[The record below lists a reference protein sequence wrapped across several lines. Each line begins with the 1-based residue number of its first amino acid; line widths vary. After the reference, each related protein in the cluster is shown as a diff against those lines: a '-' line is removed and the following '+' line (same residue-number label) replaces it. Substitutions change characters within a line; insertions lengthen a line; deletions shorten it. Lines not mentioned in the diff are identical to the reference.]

1 MSNDRVVCHIL
12 HLREEGAGMNIAVLG
27 AGSLGSAIGGT
38 LALAGNEVTLIGR
51 TAHVEAINASG
62 LTLIT
67 PEGEQQ
73 ARVQPSPAQKALNRQ
88 SS

>member
-1 MSNDRVVCHIL
+1 
-12 HLREEGAGMNIAVLG
+12 MNIAVLG

-73 ARVQPSPAQKALNRQ
+73 AKMCIRDRPMKLSRVRFRTIARWAIRST
-88 SS
+88 

>member
-1 MSNDRVVCHIL
+1 MSNDRVVCHLL

-62 LTLIT
+62 LTLIALKANSKR
-67 PEGEQQ
+67 EYK
-73 ARVQPSPAQKALNRQ
+73 PSPAQKALNRQ